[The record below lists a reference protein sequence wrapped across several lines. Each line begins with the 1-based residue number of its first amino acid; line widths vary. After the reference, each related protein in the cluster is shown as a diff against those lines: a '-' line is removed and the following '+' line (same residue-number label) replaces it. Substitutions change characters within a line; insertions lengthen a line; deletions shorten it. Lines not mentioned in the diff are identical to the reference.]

1 MRECRV
7 IAILSTVREHFL
19 VKLSRAA
26 CSVRRW
32 VRVGI
37 VVVPLTSC
45 AVTDPTSARM
55 GNDHQSAEQML
66 YRTAS
71 ILTGGTGIRRA
82 TLASDS
88 ASTFADQTVL
98 KYFGV
103 TIAVDT
109 GQATAGV
116 FTADSAV
123 MRMPGREV
131 ALFGHVVLIWNDQIR
146 ISTSRAVYRPA
157 DRVVMGVSGY
167 AVDSAGVTRPGRG
180 FTLFIDRPSRKVAS
194 KK

>member
-1 MRECRV
+1 MPECRV
-7 IAILSTVREHFL
+7 VAILSTVREHFL

-32 VRVGI
+32 VRVAI
-37 VVVPLTSC
+37 VVVPLASC

-55 GNDHQSAEQML
+55 GNDHRSAEQVL
-66 YRTAS
+66 YRTTS

-82 TLASDS
+82 TLTSDS

-109 GQATAGV
+109 GQATAV
-116 FTADSAV
+116 LFTADSV
-123 MRMPGREV
+123 LVSMPGREV
-131 ALFGHVVLIWNDQIR
+131 DLSGNVVLVNHNIR
-146 ISTSRAVYRPA
+146 VSTSKAVYRPA
-157 DRVVMGVSGY
+157 DRVVTAVGDY
-167 AVDSAGVTRPGRG
+167 ALDSAGVTRRGRG
-180 FTLFIDRPSRKVAS
+180 FTLYVDRPFRMVAS
-194 KK
+194 EK